1 MSLMIVAAAV
11 GVAVLLFWPA
21 TGMAWRWRRSLAATD
36 RVQIEDA
43 LKHLWDGEY
52 RQRPA
57 TLESLAGALGLS
69 GRAAADLVDRL
80 GRLELLRHDQQALTL
95 TPEGRREAL
104 RVIRIHRL
112 WERYLA
118 DETGL
123 DAREWHAHAERRE
136 HGTSPQ
142 QAEAMSATLG
152 HPRFDPHGDPIPMPT
167 GDLPPHRGHPLTA
180 LADDGVAEIL
190 HIEDEPEAVFAQI
203 VALGLMPGMQV
214 RVLER
219 SPQRLRIQADTEEV
233 VLAPVVAANITVLPI
248 DPAVVPESLARL
260 TTLVPGESAEVV
272 ALAPTC
278 RGAQRRRLLDLG
290 VVPGTTVSSELASP
304 SGDPTAY
311 RIRGA
316 LIALRRDQAAQIYIK
331 TGAPDARTSPVEVES
346 AAGKRAVAS

>member
-1 MSLMIVAAAV
+1 MTDPLTSLIVVFGGLALLFV
-11 GVAVLLFWPA
+11 LFWPS
-21 TGMAWRWRRSLAATD
+21 TGLAWRWRRGLAASD
-36 RVQIEDA
+36 RVEVEDA

-80 GRLELLRHDQQALTL
+80 GRLDLLILDDAALHL

-142 QAEAMSATLG
+142 QAEAMAATLG
-152 HPRFDPHGDPIPMPT
+152 YPRFDPHGDPIPMAS
-167 GDLPPHRGHPLTA
+167 GEVPPHQGMPLTQLTSEMA
-180 LADDGVAEIL
+180 AEIV

-203 VALGLMPGMQV
+203 VALGLVPGMRV
-214 RVLER
+214 RLLDR
-219 SPQRLRIQADTEEV
+219 SPHRLRIQADTEEV
-233 VLAPVVAANITVLPI
+233 VLAPVVAANITVLPM
-248 DPAVVPESLARL
+248 DQAVEPAEMTRLSVLA
-260 TTLVPGESAEVV
+260 TGESAEVV
-272 ALAPTC
+272 ALAVSC

-290 VVPGTTVSSELASP
+290 VVPGTRITNELRGP

-316 LIALRRDQAAQIYIK
+316 LIALRQEQASQIYVQK
-331 TGAPDARTSPVEVES
+331 RQGAS
-346 AAGKRAVAS
+346 A

>member
-1 MSLMIVAAAV
+1 MIDPLLSLIAVAV
-11 GVAVLLFWPA
+11 GLALLLVLFWPS
-21 TGMAWRWRRSLAATD
+21 TGLAWRWRRGLAASD
-36 RVQIEDA
+36 RIEVEDA

-80 GRLELLRHDQQALTL
+80 GRLDLLHYDDATLRL
-95 TPEGRREAL
+95 TPDGRREAL

-136 HGTSPQ
+136 HGTSVQ
-142 QAEAMSATLG
+142 QAEALAATLG
-152 HPRFDPHGDPIPMPT
+152 YPRYDPHGDPIPMPS
-167 GDLPPHRGHPLTA
+167 GEMPPHQGVPLTQ
-180 LADDGVAEIL
+180 LSADVAAEIV

-203 VALGLMPGMQV
+203 VALGLVPGMQV
-214 RVLER
+214 RVLDR
-219 SPQRLRIQADTEEV
+219 SPHRLRLQAESEEV
-233 VLAPVVAANITVLPI
+233 VLAPVVAANITVLVLEQAAE
-248 DPAVVPESLARL
+248 PASMTRL
-260 TTLVPGESAEVV
+260 SAIEPGQSAEVV
-272 ALAPTC
+272 ALAASC

-290 VVPGTTVSSELASP
+290 LVPGTRVTSELRGP

-316 LIALRRDQAAQIYIK
+316 LIALRRDQAAQIYVHR
-331 TGAPDARTSPVEVES
+331 GEVT
-346 AAGKRAVAS
+346 A